1 MTDLVRSLSE
11 GAAAALGLQT
21 PTAPTRGLL
30 QDTPAPAPLPNLPA
44 NFDASAFR
52 GAINNALLG
61 AASSFGNSA
70 IAAVNGRPGAS
81 AVLPAMAVLQKYVG
95 DLQGVSGTL
104 EKLLGGLPLQGKL
117 LSVILEPNGGKTVLD
132 SLTALSANLK
142 TAGKGDQGAILGQ
155 IANVLG
161 ALVTKGTGGDVSPAV
176 QAALQAAAKL
186 VLPNAQKLLSG
197 WVGQLAG
204 VLASGLSG

>member
-1 MTDLVRSLSE
+1 
-11 GAAAALGLQT
+11 
-21 PTAPTRGLL
+21 
-30 QDTPAPAPLPNLPA
+30 
-44 NFDASAFR
+44 
-52 GAINNALLG
+52 
-61 AASSFGNSA
+61 
-70 IAAVNGRPGAS
+70 
-81 AVLPAMAVLQKYVG
+81 MAVLQKYVG